1 MLGFL
6 GQRRLI
12 YMTTIK
18 QTHFQEI
25 KLERVNE
32 KHHDLVIFTKES
44 DSVLVEFEHI
54 DDLIKAL
61 QDFKDSKE

>member
-1 MLGFL
+1 
-6 GQRRLI
+6 
-12 YMTTIK
+12 MTTIK